1 MNNYK
6 MMITYDGTKYLGWQ
20 RLQKNKEKTIQG
32 KIELTI
38 SKLLKEN
45 IEIIGS
51 GRTDRGVH
59 ALNQVANF
67 KTNKELDSNFLSQ
80 LNQYLPEDIRVLS
93 FIKVNDKFHS
103 RYNAKRKTYMYRIDN
118 SPVRDPFMR
127 KYAYYIDERIDI
139 IKMKEASKIF
149 IGEHDFITFS
159 KKSTKKSTVRN
170 IEFINIVKRGDF
182 IEIYITANG
191 FLYNMARMIAG
202 ALIQIATNKKNIKEI
217 KDLLESKSRG
227 EHRFVVPPHGLFLLN
242 VEY

>member
-1 MNNYK
+1 

-32 KIELTI
+32 KIEITL
-38 SKLLKEN
+38 SKLLKEE

-59 ALNQVANF
+59 ALSQVANF
-67 KTNKELDSNFLSQ
+67 KTDKELDYDFLSK
-80 LNQYLPEDIRVLS
+80 LNQYLPEDIRILS
-93 FIKVNDKFHS
+93 FIKVNDRFHS

-127 KYAYYIDERIDI
+127 KYAYYINERIDI

-149 IGEHDFITFS
+149 IGEHDFTAFS
-159 KKSTKKSTVRN
+159 KNNNKKSTIKTL
-170 IEFINIVKRGDF
+170 EFINIVKRGDF

-191 FLYNMARMIAG
+191 FLYNMARMIVG
-202 ALIQIATNKKNIKEI
+202 ALIQIATYQKSIDEI
-217 KDLLESKSRG
+217 KDIFESKSRE
-227 EHRFVVPPHGLFLLN
+227 EHRFVVPPHGLFLVN